1 MTTTLSEIFRY
12 LFLVLHCCSNM
23 VYPFHEDQN
32 VTSQHLELKTSTNK
46 NDSIIVEALWDEAT
60 RNQTQTT
67 IQAGDSITF
76 VCRIWTFDP
85 SLKYALKTGVHKP
98 EQSVFLFCPMSVAYC
113 AQDCLLVDA
122 NWPFQ
127 CTRQFRIVSNSDL
140 IWSKSREF
148 LDDAEEWR
156 LQEVIYKVDIATI
169 ISTGSWSC
177 SYGGYHSNSLELL
190 VRDRPALL
198 SLTSS
203 PPSPVST
210 GDNVKLTC
218 EAAPSPNAPWYSF
231 VWRRLGSPLPLAHS
245 TLRLSDTISVLT
257 LISIQPTDDGIYTCR
272 ILQSSSNA
280 VNDEWWEKSE
290 IVESKI
296 GNSTGKMMKLT
307 KDPAIRRLHLS
318 VFHPPT
324 HLNLTVHPIG
334 PYKPQTKVNFTCHV
348 HGGKPKPMIHFYR
361 TTLHLNNG
369 NISYLQSNSQNV
381 KHMLENITQSVQ
393 STELIWQLTEADN
406 TASFG
411 CAATSPVIKDQ
422 IYSGFIKTEIIF
434 PPGQPILS
442 ASPHGP
448 VSENR
453 TKVFTCQ
460 SSKGSNPTAKILWEL
475 IPAVEYITATA
486 VSKRNYANQTG
497 TNEKQTTIQPKRNS
511 DFQMEMSDTY
521 SNTKEDPNNK
531 GYMAYSEIRLIARPW
546 FNGARVFCHLI
557 WNEEGNYTDKR
568 QHDYHK
574 TVYLSIEVFFCPS
587 AVSLITIPQNGIQ
600 ETYGEQI
607 LECTATSSHPPAII
621 NWFQHNSSGS
631 VHKTTTENVIMES
644 SLMKVEA
651 LPKSNL
657 LITTETFPGIHGG
670 KRVVSRLKLNNISR
684 NNDGMLYTC
693 VVKHIEWTES
703 ISRTHQLMVLYP
715 PELKMLISPKTWQ
728 KRFQSNQTTVL
739 CEAEGGRP
747 RYIEEDYTVEYNQI
761 KSRNNESV
769 SALNR
774 LLRHDESSMWKFS
787 WKFRPHYPD
796 NWMEYENQESVSDNL
811 KVPQT
816 SNKLVFS
823 HPGRKQAGEYTCLL
837 EGPAGVSQVTRSLN
851 FGFPPELAPP
861 GITSVTAALDS
872 QTVIEL
878 HIWTYP
884 IPSFIID
891 NSKRTKAKHPS
902 SKNCGFYETD
912 TQPPNKVNTLKK
924 TTFTWYKVKTKRISS
939 EVDILQKELIHDNW
953 SPSKLS
959 EAVNTGQRI
968 WTDAVLIQLPYYDSD
983 EQINKNASQNN
994 KEETL
999 RKIPTIIYRLFLSPI
1014 TEKDYGEYMC
1024 EIEHE
1029 TGKRQFFMQVQ
1040 PPGDPPITVKII
1052 RFVREQSHIR
1062 VYFDP
1067 LNLLKSKKTSGD
1079 HDLGKNKIEMKTELE
1094 TNRNGKISLP
1104 PSSVNDNRQQLK
1116 WKASLRICASFY
1128 SERNKLSGNSNNE
1141 CAFSSHLLKKIPR
1154 RPNYVPRLESY
1165 RLPSNNLYG
1174 ISSLPNECIEALIEY
1189 PEKGRIEIPIIY
1201 SNSFTEK
1208 NLSNVRQRNE
1218 TNQTLEVKNL
1228 LEDKTMHNDIE
1239 AIKVYWS
1246 DKEKLTY
1253 QFRFYDETGGL
1264 TYATDWFYEDD
1275 NFVMQSAISML
1286 IYHKP
1291 YMWIIIAGVLIF
1303 ILSAILL
1310 ILILRKRFSMKKD
1323 FQTTFNQSLTP
1334 LNKSIMNSPAA
1345 SPIAN
1350 CKLQEN
1356 FYVANMSVVD
1366 SPCPLMN
1373 RNDQINGKQFLPQI
1387 SPAYHDK
1394 DFKKL
1399 SNESYQSM
1407 NKYTN
1412 PQPFLHQNIIHKTDM
1427 LNDENESLNMPK
1439 NLFELRY
1446 NELDLSHNQ
1455 CSSEGLADEIS
1466 YISPV
1471 TYSPVASHFS
1481 PLPLIRSTDHM
1492 VPSSSLLF
1500 YNNNNNCCYN
1510 RKFGFEMNHSLP
1522 PLFGPV
1528 PFRYHSQSLNSSSEL
1543 SSPLLGSG
1551 SQLRKLY
1558 PTPPSFCYHQNAQN
1572 INPTTT
1578 TTTPTTGN
1586 INSSSNSNSRNKLR
1600 CQGGKFDGISNVV
1613 RKNQSKLN
1621 NISND
1626 DPHNTMT
1633 PNNPAKGTP
1642 LASNKHD
1649 YSGTLTDSGE
1659 QFNSLKKPTN
1669 RSHLI
1674 KNNLYSPKQ
1683 QGFDSEEINQHNSN
1697 TNNINTSSQDS
1708 AGIFYTDKVSNN
1720 NPNSM
1725 NNNNNVADHYSTQ
1738 CGLNR
1743 LDLNHTV
1750 YNTHPS
1756 DSEHLS
1762 SPVAESRQTPS
1773 AFKTNNSSVMN
1784 GNSLANNVNVND
1796 FHFNKNRY
1804 LEKQPCKM
1812 TMSTFTQNLN
1822 LLDRLSPYDNTTTI
1836 SNVAYSSS
1844 PTNRMTVHTE
1854 DLPVDNKTSID
1865 GHCFPDMGD
1874 INTKKCCKINAK
1886 STDVS

>member
-1 MTTTLSEIFRY
+1 MSTTLSEIFRY
-12 LFLVLHCCSNM
+12 LFLVLHCCCCNM
-23 VYPFHEDQN
+23 VYTSQDDQN
-32 VTSQHLELKTSTNK
+32 VTSQHLELKTSTSK

-60 RNQTQTT
+60 KNQTQTT
-67 IQAGDSITF
+67 TVQAGESITF

-85 SLKYALKTGVHKP
+85 SLKYAINTGVHKP

-113 AQDCLLVDA
+113 AQDCLLVDSS
-122 NWPFQ
+122 WPFQ

-140 IWSKSREF
+140 IWSRSTEF
-148 LDDAEEWR
+148 SNDAQEWR

-169 ISTGSWSC
+169 TSTGSWSC

-190 VRDRPALL
+190 VRDRPAIL

-203 PPSPVST
+203 PPSPVLT

-231 VWRRLGSPLPLAHS
+231 VWRRLGSQMPPAHS

-257 LISIQPTDDGIYTCR
+257 LISIQPADDGIYSCH

-280 VNDEWWEKSE
+280 VNDEWWDKSE

-296 GNSTGKMMKLT
+296 GNSTGKMKLT
-307 KDPAIRRLHLS
+307 KHPAIRRLHLS

-324 HLNLTVHPIG
+324 HLNLTVHPTG
-334 PYKPQTKVNFTCHV
+334 PYKPQTKVNFTCQV
-348 HGGKPKPMIHFYR
+348 HGGKPRPLIHFYR
-361 TTLHLNNG
+361 TPLHLNNG
-369 NISYLQSNSQNV
+369 NISYLQSTNSHNV

-422 IYSGFIKTEIIF
+422 IYSEFIKTEIIF

-460 SSKGSNPTAKILWEL
+460 SSKGSNPRAKISWEL
-475 IPAVEYITATA
+475 IPAVEYITA
-486 VSKRNYANQTG
+486 VSKRNYVNQT
-497 TNEKQTTIQPKRNS
+497 EKQTTIEPRRNS
-511 DFQMEMSDTY
+511 DFEMEMSDTY

-531 GYMAYSEIRLIARPW
+531 GYIAYSEIRLIARPW

-557 WNEEGNYTDKR
+557 WDEEGNYTSKH

-621 NWFQHNSSGS
+621 SWFQHNSSGS

-715 PELKMLISPKTWQ
+715 PELKMLTSPKTWQ
-728 KRFQSNQTTVL
+728 ERLQSDQTTLL

-747 RYIEEDYTVEYNQI
+747 RYIEEDYTAEYNQM
-761 KSRNNESV
+761 KSRNNASV
-769 SALNR
+769 SVLNR
-774 LLRHDESSMWKFS
+774 ILRHDESSMWKFY

-796 NWMEYENQESVSDNL
+796 NWMEYKNQEIVFDTL
-811 KVPQT
+811 KVPHRT

-837 EGPAGVSQVTRSLN
+837 EGPAGVSQVTRNLD
-851 FGFPPELAPP
+851 FAFPPELAPP
-861 GITSVTAALDS
+861 GITSVTAALGS

-884 IPSFIID
+884 IPSFITE
-891 NSKRTKAKHPS
+891 NSKRTKTKHSS
-902 SKNCGFYETD
+902 SKNCGFDAIDIQT
-912 TQPPNKVNTLKK
+912 PNKVSMLKK
-924 TTFTWYKVKTKRISS
+924 TFAWYKVKTKRIAS
-939 EVDILQKELIHDNW
+939 EVEILQKELIHDNW
-953 SPSKLS
+953 SPSKIS

-968 WTDAVLIQLPYYDSD
+968 WTDVVLIQLPYYDSD
-983 EQINKNASQNN
+983 EQINKNGSQN
-994 KEETL
+994 KIKETL

-1024 EIEHE
+1024 EVEHE
-1029 TGKRQFFMQVQ
+1029 TGRRQFFMQVQ
-1040 PPGDPPITVKII
+1040 PPGDPPVTVKII
-1052 RFVREQSHIR
+1052 RFIREQSHIR

-1067 LNLLKSKKTSGD
+1067 LYLLKSEKTRD
-1079 HDLGKNKIEMKTELE
+1079 HDSGKNKKDMKTELE
-1094 TNRNGKISLP
+1094 TTVNRKSSPPQSSL
-1104 PSSVNDNRQQLK
+1104 NDNRQQLK
-1116 WKASLRICASFY
+1116 WKASLRICASYY
-1128 SERNKLSGNSNNE
+1128 SERNKLSGNTDNE
-1141 CAFSSHLLKKIPR
+1141 CAYSSHLIEKIHR
-1154 RPNYVPRLESY
+1154 RPNYGPWLESSG
-1165 RLPSNNLYG
+1165 LPSNNMYG
-1174 ISSLPNECIEALIEY
+1174 INSLPNECIEKLIEY
-1189 PEKGRIEIPIIY
+1189 PEQGRIEIPIIY
-1201 SNSFTEK
+1201 SNSYTEK

-1218 TNQTLEVKNL
+1218 TNQTLEEKNL
-1228 LEDKTMHNDIE
+1228 MRDKTTSNDIE
-1239 AIKVYWS
+1239 AIKVYWT

-1275 NFVMQSAISML
+1275 NFIIQSAISML
-1286 IYHKP
+1286 VYHKP
-1291 YMWIIIAGVLIF
+1291 YMWIIIAGVFIF

-1310 ILILRKRFSMKKD
+1310 ILILRKRLSVKKD

-1373 RNDQINGKQFLPQI
+1373 RNDKINGKQFLTQT
-1387 SPAYHDK
+1387 SSVYDK
-1394 DFKKL
+1394 DLKNF
-1399 SNESYQSM
+1399 SNDKYQST

-1412 PQPFLHQNIIHKTDM
+1412 PQAYHQNIHHKVDLM
-1427 LNDENESLNMPK
+1427 NDENESLKNMPK

-1455 CSSEGLADEIS
+1455 CSSEGLNDEIS
-1466 YISPV
+1466 YISPA

-1481 PLPLIRSTDHM
+1481 PLPLIRSNDHM
-1492 VPSSSLLF
+1492 VPSSSLLL
-1500 YNNNNNCCYN
+1500 YNNSCCYN

-1522 PLFGPV
+1522 PPLFGPV
-1528 PFRYHSQSLNSSSEL
+1528 PIRYNSQSLNSSSEL

-1558 PTPPSFCYHQNAQN
+1558 PTPSSFCYHQN
-1572 INPTTT
+1572 IP
-1578 TTTPTTGN
+1578 TPTTAANG
-1586 INSSSNSNSRNKLR
+1586 SNSNSRNKLK
-1600 CQGGKFDGISNVV
+1600 CQEGKIDTISNVV
-1613 RKNQSKLN
+1613 RKNPSKLN
-1621 NISND
+1621 NITSD
-1626 DPHNTMT
+1626 
-1633 PNNPAKGTP
+1633 PNNTVNSNNQTKGTQ
-1642 LASNKHD
+1642 ATSNKHD
-1649 YSGTLTDSGE
+1649 CSVSQTDSAE
-1659 QFNSLKKPTN
+1659 QFNSLQKPIN
-1669 RSHLI
+1669 RPHLI
-1674 KNNLYSPKQ
+1674 KNNLYSPKR
-1683 QGFDSEEINQHNSN
+1683 QGFNSGEINQHSIN
-1697 TNNINTSSQDS
+1697 TNNTSSQDD
-1708 AGIFYTDKVSNN
+1708 AGIFYTDKGSSNN
-1720 NPNSM
+1720 NNSNSM
-1725 NNNNNVADHYSTQ
+1725 NNATDHYSVQ
-1738 CGLNR
+1738 CGLNT
-1743 LDLNHTV
+1743 LNSNRTV

-1756 DSEHLS
+1756 DSGHLS
-1762 SPVAESRQTPS
+1762 SPLAENRQNPS
-1773 AFKTNNSSVMN
+1773 AFKANNASAMN
-1784 GNSLANNVNVND
+1784 GNSLINNFQKLRHSEN
-1796 FHFNKNRY
+1796 
-1804 LEKQPCKM
+1804 
-1812 TMSTFTQNLN
+1812 
-1822 LLDRLSPYDNTTTI
+1822 
-1836 SNVAYSSS
+1836 
-1844 PTNRMTVHTE
+1844 
-1854 DLPVDNKTSID
+1854 
-1865 GHCFPDMGD
+1865 
-1874 INTKKCCKINAK
+1874 
-1886 STDVS
+1886 

>member
-1 MTTTLSEIFRY
+1 
-12 LFLVLHCCSNM
+12 
-23 VYPFHEDQN
+23 
-32 VTSQHLELKTSTNK
+32 
-46 NDSIIVEALWDEAT
+46 
-60 RNQTQTT
+60 
-67 IQAGDSITF
+67 
-76 VCRIWTFDP
+76 
-85 SLKYALKTGVHKP
+85 
-98 EQSVFLFCPMSVAYC
+98 
-113 AQDCLLVDA
+113 
-122 NWPFQ
+122 
-127 CTRQFRIVSNSDL
+127 
-140 IWSKSREF
+140 
-148 LDDAEEWR
+148 
-156 LQEVIYKVDIATI
+156 
-169 ISTGSWSC
+169 
-177 SYGGYHSNSLELL
+177 
-190 VRDRPALL
+190 
-198 SLTSS
+198 
-203 PPSPVST
+203 
-210 GDNVKLTC
+210 
-218 EAAPSPNAPWYSF
+218 
-231 VWRRLGSPLPLAHS
+231 
-245 TLRLSDTISVLT
+245 
-257 LISIQPTDDGIYTCR
+257 
-272 ILQSSSNA
+272 
-280 VNDEWWEKSE
+280 
-290 IVESKI
+290 
-296 GNSTGKMMKLT
+296 
-307 KDPAIRRLHLS
+307 
-318 VFHPPT
+318 
-324 HLNLTVHPIG
+324 
-334 PYKPQTKVNFTCHV
+334 
-348 HGGKPKPMIHFYR
+348 
-361 TTLHLNNG
+361 
-369 NISYLQSNSQNV
+369 
-381 KHMLENITQSVQ
+381 
-393 STELIWQLTEADN
+393 
-406 TASFG
+406 
-411 CAATSPVIKDQ
+411 
-422 IYSGFIKTEIIF
+422 
-434 PPGQPILS
+434 
-442 ASPHGP
+442 
-448 VSENR
+448 
-453 TKVFTCQ
+453 
-460 SSKGSNPTAKILWEL
+460 
-475 IPAVEYITATA
+475 
-486 VSKRNYANQTG
+486 
-497 TNEKQTTIQPKRNS
+497 
-511 DFQMEMSDTY
+511 
-521 SNTKEDPNNK
+521 
-531 GYMAYSEIRLIARPW
+531 
-546 FNGARVFCHLI
+546 
-557 WNEEGNYTDKR
+557 
-568 QHDYHK
+568 
-574 TVYLSIEVFFCPS
+574 
-587 AVSLITIPQNGIQ
+587 
-600 ETYGEQI
+600 
-607 LECTATSSHPPAII
+607 
-621 NWFQHNSSGS
+621 
-631 VHKTTTENVIMES
+631 
-644 SLMKVEA
+644 
-651 LPKSNL
+651 
-657 LITTETFPGIHGG
+657 
-670 KRVVSRLKLNNISR
+670 
-684 NNDGMLYTC
+684 
-693 VVKHIEWTES
+693 
-703 ISRTHQLMVLYP
+703 
-715 PELKMLISPKTWQ
+715 MLISPKTWQ

-851 FGFPPELAPP
+851 FG
-861 GITSVTAALDS
+861 S
-872 QTVIEL
+872 
-878 HIWTYP
+878 
-884 IPSFIID
+884 
-891 NSKRTKAKHPS
+891 KHPS

-1275 NFVMQSAISML
+1275 
-1286 IYHKP
+1286 
-1291 YMWIIIAGVLIF
+1291 
-1303 ILSAILL
+1303 
-1310 ILILRKRFSMKKD
+1310 

-1510 RKFGFEMNHSLP
+1510 RKF
-1522 PLFGPV
+1522 V

-1773 AFKTNNSSVMN
+1773 AFKTNNSSMGNKMSVADILMDSWENIALITFSPISKIWWRYVDDTFPVLKIEHISSILAHINSPVKRVKFTFETENEQGGLVMLDCKIKRIEE
-1784 GNSLANNVNVND
+1784 GKLHISVYRKST
-1796 FHFNKNRY
+1796 HSNRY
-1804 LEKQPCKM
+1804 LDMNSSHPLTVKAG
-1812 TMSTFTQNLN
+1812 LVR
-1822 LLDRLSPYDNTTTI
+1822 RL
-1836 SNVAYSSS
+1836 
-1844 PTNRMTVHTE
+1844 TNRVVA
-1854 DLPVDNKTSID
+1854 LS
-1865 GHCFPDMGD
+1865 
-1874 INTKKCCKINAK
+1874 NTKK
-1886 STDVS
+1886 T